1 MMKIEKY
8 TLSDGQAGWQAY
20 SAAVNGLG
28 KRLSRRF
35 SFAAYGEQAFQVA
48 VDWVESHY
56 FKEPAVIPIQH
67 DREVNAFNNGFQR

>member
-8 TLSDGQAGWQAY
+8 TLSNGQTGWQAY

-35 SFAAYGEQAFQVA
+35 SVASYGEQAFQA
-48 VDWVESHY
+48 ALDWVESQY
-56 FKEPAVIPIQH
+56 FQEPAVIPVHQNHAIAIPQKNK
-67 DREVNAFNNGFQR
+67 RR